1 MGFVLLRS
9 VHPTRLTMQLP
20 QEVAEM
26 IGLDADLSDRGG
38 GHSIT
43 FLARGPGIARVL
55 ATASFREAL
64 AIEVVRDRLV
74 ASARP
79 GEKFLFSV
87 PAALL
92 RHLEM
97 EVGVRGPQL
106 GRGTDDRIL
115 FLMPEEEYHDACAA
129 RSRGVSWTGPR
140 GGGRAHI
147 YVVKAVAPVPRGLAQ
162 LPELERRIEEEE
174 WRPGVAAL
182 QKVGRAR

>member
-1 MGFVLLRS
+1 MPYVLLRS

-26 IGLDADLSDRGG
+26 IGLDSDISDPGAGRSISFLS
-38 GHSIT
+38 
-43 FLARGPGIARVL
+43 RGPGIARVL

-64 AIEVVRDRLV
+64 AIEVVRDRFV

-87 PAALL
+87 PAGLL
-92 RHLEM
+92 RHLGIEI
-97 EVGVRGPQL
+97 GVRGPQL
-106 GRGTDDRIL
+106 GRGTDDRLL

-129 RSRGVSWTGPR
+129 RTAGAGWTGPH
-140 GGGRAHI
+140 GGGMAHI
-147 YVVKAVAPVPRGLAQ
+147 YVVKAVAPLPRGLAP
-162 LPELERRIEEEE
+162 LADLERRIEEEE